1 MKKVILYLII
11 GVTCSSFAKAKGSKL
26 SQDDLECWSGETQD
40 SSLIIHQKLD
50 VEHNLLVNFNPSAF
64 DFSDFEVRSETE
76 LNNLFVWKE
85 YTKRLQKL
93 ELSGFDL
100 DITRPFIGALE
111 SWGSLTELHM
121 SYTELDDWK
130 LSLVL
135 DAISQANNLKVL
147 VLNSNKIK
155 GVKVF
160 YNIHEMFPNL
170 KTLNLANNP
179 ITEENKAILNS
190 LIGSKLHLI
199 FDKKMIA

>member
-11 GVTCSSFAKAKGSKL
+11 GVTCSSFATAKGSKL

-40 SSLIIHQKLD
+40 SSLIIHQELD

-93 ELSGFDL
+93 ELSTFKL
-100 DITRPFIGALE
+100 EITRTFICALE
-111 SWGSLTELHM
+111 SWSNLTELHL
-121 SYTELDDWK
+121 SHTELDDFG
-130 LSLVL
+130 LSRVL
-135 DAISQANNLKVL
+135 DAMHQMKNLKVL
-147 VLNSNKIK
+147 VLNGNQIK
-155 GVKVF
+155 NVNEL
-160 YNIHEMFPNL
+160 YNIKEMFPKL
-170 KTLNLANNP
+170 TTLNLANNL

-190 LIGSKLHLI
+190 VIGFKLNLI